1 VAIILK
7 KRCSG
12 KTHEIKLH
20 RDGSIQLLNHDIDTL
35 RAFTAFGAKKPRC
48 LDALEDWEGDPIG
61 MLLTPG
67 FLERNEAAL
76 IAAEW
81 AEQVA
86 PLAWEDTL
94 GTGATDLTHRKPI
107 VDALTAAR
115 MLWDTSIPFDKSAL
129 LMGDQ
134 QVGRVIGRS
143 SGPAKEAALAVRAAL
158 EAAWA
163 AQAAMA
169 ISKSRWINAL
179 GRVSNVAEHAQKA
192 QVWRTRM
199 RETNRDRAHLNR
211 LDDRTVQAMR
221 SKQLAAAVKVL
232 EELRS

>member
-1 VAIILK
+1 MAITIR

-12 KTHEIKLH
+12 KTHQIKLH
-20 RDGSIQLLNHDIDTL
+20 SDGHIQLVDHDIDTL

-48 LDALEDWEGDPIG
+48 LDAFEDWEADPIG

-67 FLERNEAAL
+67 FLERHEAPL

-81 AEQVA
+81 AEQIA

-94 GTGATDLTHRKPI
+94 GTGATDLTHRKAV
-107 VDALTAAR
+107 VDTLTAAR
-115 MLWDTSIPFDKSAL
+115 SLWDKNLTFDKEAL
-129 LMGDQ
+129 LMGDHQ
-134 QVGRVIGRS
+134 IGRVISHR

-158 EAAWA
+158 EASWA
-163 AQAAMA
+163 AQV
-169 ISKSRWINAL
+169 SGPFNDVRWISAL

-199 RETNRDRAHLNR
+199 RATNMDKKHLDR
-211 LDDRTVQAMR
+211 LDDRTAQAILT
-221 SKQLAAAVKVL
+221 QQFGAAIKLL
-232 EELRS
+232 EELRG